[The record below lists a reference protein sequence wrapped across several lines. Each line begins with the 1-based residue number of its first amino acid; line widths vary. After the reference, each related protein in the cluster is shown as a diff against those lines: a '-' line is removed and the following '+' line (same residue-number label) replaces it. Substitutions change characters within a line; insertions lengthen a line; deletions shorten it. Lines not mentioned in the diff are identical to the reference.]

1 MDTSRDDVS
10 IAIRSAFLQKGAQQ
24 RFSLVV
30 LVLICIIFLFI
41 EAFENKP
48 LNYIRSLVKDAIYR
62 GSVIVSIP
70 AKIFSSSFDRAQ
82 HHLNLNENYNN
93 LKIENDKL
101 KNKVSNH
108 EFLMM
113 ENTQLR
119 KLIDEQ
125 VVSDFDLVSARVLID
140 KKSPYLNSFI
150 INIGKNKSILNGMS
164 VLDRENFIGRIVDV
178 NFFSSRVLL
187 ITDLNSKI
195 PVILEPSGQHAILS
209 GRNDKLPNLEYLPEN
224 YVIEN
229 GDKVFTSG
237 KEGIFLPGIPIGEVK
252 IENGIAN
259 VLLFSDLNQI
269 TFVNVNLN
277 YQDNNN

>member
-1 MDTSRDDVS
+1 MLSTE
-10 IAIRSAFLQKGAQQ
+10 
-24 RFSLVV
+24 V
-30 LVLICIIFLFI
+30 L
-41 EAFENKP
+41 
-48 LNYIRSLVKDAIYR
+48 
-62 GSVIVSIP
+62 SIP

-195 PVILEPSGQHAILS
+195 PVIIEPSGQHAILS